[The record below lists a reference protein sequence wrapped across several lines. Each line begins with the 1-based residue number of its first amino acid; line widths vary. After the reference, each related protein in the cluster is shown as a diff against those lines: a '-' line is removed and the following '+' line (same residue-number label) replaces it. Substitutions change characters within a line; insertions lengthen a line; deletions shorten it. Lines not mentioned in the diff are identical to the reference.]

1 MPNAKPIPDGY
12 HTATPH
18 LMVHDAAEAIEFYK
32 KAFGAREK
40 FRMPGPGGKIMHA
53 EIMIGDSTIMM
64 ADETGD
70 MKGPHSLG
78 GSPSSLML
86 YVEDADKIFRQA
98 LQAGAKELRPLKDQF
113 YGDRSGALEDPFG
126 HKWMVSTHIEDVSPE
141 EMEKRMMAGAM
152 D

>member
-1 MPNAKPIPDGY
+1 
-12 HTATPH
+12 
-18 LMVHDAAEAIEFYK
+18 MVHDAAEAIEFYK